1 VSNGRGGIARRTR
14 YLLPWRPLASHSG
27 FSVCSE
33 AGDPRFE
40 ARAALPDALVVE
52 RPDGGEGCTI
62 HEATLSLQRL
72 MRISRGGHPAAWVR
86 REVTVPVRE
95 HYAIDVGSAV
105 LTVRGNVL
113 DHDYTIRHGRRTV
126 AAVSRAWAGAPE
138 AYGVEVAPGQDD
150 ALLLAVTVCLTL
162 MSGGTG

>member
-1 VSNGRGGIARRTR
+1 LSSGRSGAPRRTR
-14 YLLPWRPLASHSG
+14 YLLPRRPLADRAG
-27 FSVCSE
+27 FSVRGE

-40 ARAALPDALVVE
+40 VRAALPDALVVE

-62 HEATLSLQRL
+62 QEATLGLQRL
-72 MRISRGGHPAAWVR
+72 MRISRTGHTAAWVR

-95 HYAIDVGSAV
+95 HYAIDLGSAV
-105 LTVRGNVL
+105 LTVRGDVPGHAYAL
-113 DHDYTIRHGRRTV
+113 RHGRRTV
-126 AAVSRAWAGAPE
+126 AAVSRAWAGAPA

-162 MSGGTG
+162 MSGAAG